1 MSILTLEP
9 VELVNRDS
17 PVIILFESKGIIVG
31 VESVAHG
38 GAAYSQDL
46 SGLSETDVPG
56 MAVTDELA
64 YHVGQLVNLL
74 LQTL

>member
-1 MSILTLEP
+1 M
-9 VELVNRDS
+9 
-17 PVIILFESKGIIVG
+17 
-31 VESVAHG
+31 
-38 GAAYSQDL
+38 

-64 YHVGQLVNLL
+64 YHVGQLINLL

>member
-1 MSILTLEP
+1 MSVLTLEP
-9 VELVNRDS
+9 VELVNRDA
-17 PVIILFESKGIIVG
+17 PVIILFESKGIVVG
-31 VESVAHG
+31 VEAVAHG
-38 GAAYSQDL
+38 GAAHSQNM

-64 YHVGQLVNLL
+64 YHVGQLINLL

>member
-1 MSILTLEP
+1 MSVLTLEP
-9 VELVNRDS
+9 VELVNRDA

-31 VESVAHG
+31 VEPVAHG
-38 GAAYSQDL
+38 GAAHSQDL

-56 MAVTDELA
+56 MAVTDQLA
-64 YHVGQLVNLL
+64 YHVGQLINLL